1 MNSEHFI
8 YFIIGLF
15 VCNALISF
23 SFFLGHKGLDTY
35 QVHGEKLVTSLSF
48 FILVGSDF
56 HKNTFACG
64 LAFLF
69 LGIIPLTQK
78 KSYHY
83 YIPSDKEINNSTR
96 YLGLSLSGMAI
107 TLLLLNES
115 VNFMLLSH
123 SMGFILITSL
133 LFELKTN
140 RNSIKKTSQKG
151 LIIAAI
157 LSEIFLCLTLISA
170 NYSSW
175 ITPIEITICLLSF
188 LHIFFITLLLV
199 PRVLMHLEQ
208 EENKRIK
215 RLELKRSNL
224 KQLKNNNQ
232 LENEVASAVFYSEL
246 VSLDINFLS
255 EISTVIINN
264 LDKNKDRSSLILT
277 KLAKHL
283 RNHVYFQNRPIGS
296 VFNEVKALKDFMN
309 LCNIL
314 DEKTHIS
321 LELKGGNEFAENIS
335 IRTHILLP
343 CVKSVFKASFSRDF
357 RVTNRVLIDYT
368 SDEVILKID
377 VDSEE
382 TVLNK
387 NELGLEYIQSRL
399 LDQKQDFG
407 EILDVSENRLHL
419 KLSRVKHPNSN

>member
-1 MNSEHFI
+1 VNSEHFI
-8 YFIIGLF
+8 YFIIGVF

-23 SFFLGHKGLDTY
+23 SFFLGHKGLDIY
-35 QVHGEKLVTSLSF
+35 QVHGKKLLTSLGF
-48 FILVGSDF
+48 FILIGSDF
-56 HKNTFACG
+56 HKNPFACA

-69 LGIIPLTQK
+69 LGIMPLTENK
-78 KSYHY
+78 IYHN
-83 YIPSDKEINNSTR
+83 YISSGREINNTIR
-96 YLGLSLSGMAI
+96 YLGFSLSGLAI
-107 TLLLLNES
+107 TVLLLHEN
-115 VNFMLLSH
+115 VNFRFLSH
-123 SMGFILITSL
+123 SVGFILITYL
-133 LFELKTN
+133 LLELKIN
-140 RNSIKKTSQKG
+140 RDSIKQTSKKG

-157 LSEIFLCLTLISA
+157 LSEIFLYLTLISA

-175 ITPIEITICLLSF
+175 IKPIAIIICILSF

-199 PRVLMHLEQ
+199 PRVLVHLEQ
-208 EENKRIK
+208 QEIKRIN
-215 RLELKRSNL
+215 RLQLKRNNL

-246 VSLDINFLS
+246 VSLDLNFLS
-255 EISTVIINN
+255 QISTVIIND
-264 LDKNKDRSSLILT
+264 LDKNKDRSSIILT

-283 RNHVYFQNRPIGS
+283 RNHVYFQNRPSGS
-296 VFNEVKALKDFMN
+296 LFNEVKALKDFMN

-321 LELKGGNEFAENIS
+321 LELKNGNEFTEDIS

-343 CVKSVFKASFSRDF
+343 CVKSVFKASFSREF

-368 SDEVILKID
+368 SDDVILKID
-377 VDSEE
+377 VDSEKK
-382 TVLNK
+382 VLNK

-399 LDQKQDFG
+399 LDQKEDFG

-419 KLSRVKHPNSN
+419 KLSRIKHSN

>member
-1 MNSEHFI
+1 MESYE
-8 YFIIGLF
+8 
-15 VCNALISF
+15 
-23 SFFLGHKGLDTY
+23 
-35 QVHGEKLVTSLSF
+35 VHGKKLLTSLSF
-48 FILVGSDF
+48 FILVGCDF
-56 HKNTFACG
+56 HKNTFACA

-69 LGIIPLTQK
+69 LGIIPLTQN

-83 YIPSDKEINNSTR
+83 YISSGKEFNNTIR

-115 VNFMLLSH
+115 VNFILLSH

-140 RNSIKKTSQKG
+140 RNSIKQTSQKG

-175 ITPIEITICLLSF
+175 ITPIEITICLLSS

-208 EENKRIK
+208 QENKRIK

-232 LENEVASAVFYSEL
+232 LENEVASAIFYSEL

-255 EISTVIINN
+255 EISTVIIND
-264 LDKNKDRSSLILT
+264 LDKNKDRSSIILT

-283 RNHVYFQNRPIGS
+283 RNHVYFQNKPTGS
-296 VFNEVKALKDFMN
+296 LFNEVKALKDFMN

-314 DEKTHIS
+314 DEKTQIS
-321 LELKGGNEFAENIS
+321 LELKSGNEFTEDIS

-343 CVKSVFKASFSRDF
+343 CVKSVFKASFSRGF

-377 VDSEE
+377 IDSEE

-399 LDQKQDFG
+399 LDQKEDFG
-407 EILDVSENRLHL
+407 EIIDVSKNRLHL
-419 KLSRVKHPNSN
+419 KLLRIKHPNSN

>member
-1 MNSEHFI
+1 
-8 YFIIGLF
+8 
-15 VCNALISF
+15 
-23 SFFLGHKGLDTY
+23 
-35 QVHGEKLVTSLSF
+35 
-48 FILVGSDF
+48 
-56 HKNTFACG
+56 
-64 LAFLF
+64 
-69 LGIIPLTQK
+69 
-78 KSYHY
+78 
-83 YIPSDKEINNSTR
+83 
-96 YLGLSLSGMAI
+96 MAI